1 MSPFEGRLMT
11 RPASG
16 SPIDPEVGR
25 TRVDTKAVWDEF
37 RRSVRAL
44 LHDQPSPRLVRATAR
59 RMDQYV
65 LAAAEAEATAREQAE
80 DER

>member
-1 MSPFEGRLMT
+1 MT
-11 RPASG
+11 GRPASG
-16 SPIDPEVGR
+16 GPAASVAGR
-25 TRVDTKAVWDEF
+25 TRVDTKAVWAQF
-37 RRSVRAL
+37 RHSVRAL